1 MNVTT
6 IVLLVIGVI
15 CIVVSYILGARQEKK
30 AAKEA
35 EEARITAVDETYE
48 LTDGEKRIIKS
59 KVSEA
64 IADYADE
71 IVVGTEE
78 ELSKCANEKM
88 MALGDYAVTV
98 CEEIENNHK
107 EAMFLYSMLND
118 KQKEIVS
125 LVGEV
130 DTAKK
135 EYRQA
140 VTAIKTED
148 ISKVTDKLV
157 EAKADIK
164 EVVNRIDVDNVQ
176 VPTAKKKTAIEE
188 LTIEDIE
195 EYDED
200 FRDIDSID
208 MDLEKEI
215 ESDIED
221 SENVNDIVLE
231 LHKSGMNIIEIA
243 KQLGLGVGEV
253 KLIVDLYQG
262 E

>member
-1 MNVTT
+1 MSVTT
-6 IVLLVIGVI
+6 IVLLVIGII
-15 CIVVSYILGARQEKK
+15 CIVISYILGARQEKK
-30 AAKEA
+30 SVKEA
-35 EEARITAVDETYE
+35 EEARITAVDDTYE

-59 KVSEA
+59 KISEA

-71 IVVGTEE
+71 IVVGTED

-118 KQKEIVS
+118 KQKEIIS

-135 EYRQA
+135 EYHQA
-140 VTAIKTED
+140 VAAIKTED
-148 ISKVTDKLV
+148 VGKVSDKQV
-157 EAKADIK
+157 ESQTDIK
-164 EVVNRIDVDNVQ
+164 EAVNRIDIDKVQ
-176 VPTAKKKTAIEE
+176 VPVAKKTAIEE